1 MREIIVGTGEKKYR
15 AYIDNNMNKFHT
27 LFEKNKIK
35 ISEKIFIVADRLVY
49 ELYKDVI
56 EHIKEENN
64 CKVLCVTEIENGKN
78 ITTIQTLYDFL
89 LENNA
94 NTSST
99 IIALGGGVIGDLVGF
114 VASTYMRGIKLVNVP
129 TTLLSQVNSCIGG
142 KVAFNYQGVKNLIGN
157 YYNPTFVYVCT
168 RFLNTLSDEQFKD
181 GLIEVIKY
189 GVIKDEVLLDF
200 INLNCKYILE
210 RENDKLVHIVKE
222 SLRIKSE
229 IILEDYRDKGLRN
242 ILNFG
247 NTIGQGIEISSDFK
261 VPHREALGLGILT
274 AIKLSE
280 KKFDISSHIYIKVES
295 ILKRLELP
303 VKYKVDNYYSFMYAI
318 NRNKKNSDKIRF
330 VLLENIGKCK
340 INVEVSAEEIN
351 KALKESISRG

>member
-1 MREIIVGTGEKKYR
+1 MREIIVDTGEKNYR
-15 AYIDNNMNKFHT
+15 IYIDNNMNKFHT
-27 LFEKNKIK
+27 LFEKNKVK
-35 ISEKIFIVADRLVY
+35 ISEKIFIVTDKLVY

-56 EHIKEENN
+56 EHIRMENN
-64 CKVLCVTEIENGKN
+64 CEVLCVNEKESGKN
-78 ITTIQTLYDFL
+78 INTVQILYDFL

-94 NTSST
+94 NINST
-99 IIALGGGVIGDLVGF
+99 IIALGGNVIGDLVGF
-114 VASTYMRGIKLVNVP
+114 VASTYMTGIKFVNVP
-129 TTLLSQVNSCIGG
+129 TTLVSQISSCIDG
-142 KVAFNYQGVKNLIGN
+142 KVAFNYRGVKNLISN
-157 YYNPTFVYVCT
+157 FYNPTFVYVCT
-168 RFLNTLSDEQFKD
+168 SFLNTLSDEQFKD
-181 GLIEVIKY
+181 GLVEVIKY
-189 GVIKDEVLLDF
+189 GVIKDEVLLNF

-210 RENDKLVHIVKE
+210 RENDKLVHIVRE
-222 SLRIKSE
+222 CLRIKSE
-229 IILEDYRDKGLRN
+229 IILEDYRNKGLRN

-247 NTIGQGIEISSDFK
+247 YTIGKGIEISSDFK
-261 VPHREALGLGILT
+261 LPHREAIGLGILT

-280 KKFDISSHIYIKVES
+280 KKFDISSDIYIKVES